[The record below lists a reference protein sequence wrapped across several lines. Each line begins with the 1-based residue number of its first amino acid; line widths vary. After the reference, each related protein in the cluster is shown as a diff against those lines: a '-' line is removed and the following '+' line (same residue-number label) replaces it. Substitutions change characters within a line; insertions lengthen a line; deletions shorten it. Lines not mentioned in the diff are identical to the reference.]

1 MASQTTSN
9 QNGPGSELEC
19 WLIAQIIRA
28 AVDYQSAPEDAHGA
42 SLRRYL
48 HALESFAD
56 YTIARR
62 RGAEIVREEFQR
74 RVPVD
79 RVVRR
84 PVLLRN
90 EPARIIPL
98 VVPQQPSKGTP
109 HAPQVDDAEEDFGF
123 GAA

>member
-1 MASQTTSN
+1 MPSQTTPN
-9 QNGPGSELEC
+9 QTRPGSELEC

-28 AVDYQSAPEDAHGA
+28 AVDYQSAPGDGSGA
-42 SLRRYL
+42 SMRRYL
-48 HALESFAD
+48 HALEAFAD

-74 RVPVD
+74 HIPVD
-79 RVVRR
+79 SVPPR

-90 EPARIIPL
+90 QPARVIPL
-98 VVPQQPSKGTP
+98 I
-109 HAPQVDDAEEDFGF
+109 APQRAPKRIPHVSLVDDGEDDGI

>member
-1 MASQTTSN
+1 MPSQTTSH
-9 QNGPGSELEC
+9 QPGPGSELES
-19 WLIAQIIRA
+19 WLIARIIRT
-28 AVDYQSAPEDAHGA
+28 AVDYRSAPEDAHGA

-62 RGAEIVREEFQR
+62 RGAEIVREEIQS
-74 RVPVD
+74 RVPPD
-79 RVVRR
+79 RAVPG

-98 VVPQQPSKGTP
+98 VIPQQPPKG
-109 HAPQVDDAEEDFGF
+109 APPASPVDDAEEDFGF